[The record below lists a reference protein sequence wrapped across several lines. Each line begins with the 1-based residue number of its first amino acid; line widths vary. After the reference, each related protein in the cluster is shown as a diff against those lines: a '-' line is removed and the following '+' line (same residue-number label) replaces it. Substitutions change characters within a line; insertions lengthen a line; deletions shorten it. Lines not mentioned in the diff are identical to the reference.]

1 MLKLSKQTRDFL
13 TNTAI
18 GASKVIS
25 KVPDGS
31 TGYIEPGGILFF
43 RYYLPPTQAGPRG
56 AQPRP
61 GSHQQRVVLV
71 VRNRRTSSGVF
82 TSTRNNVLLS
92 CFRLEGNSELI
103 TNTIVENLYKKRR
116 RASYWGKIKTSLIKI
131 LGKGN
136 YRTYN
141 TQNMKQTH
149 KVFYKGLKG
158 DRR

>member
-13 TNTAI
+13 TNTAT
-18 GASKVIS
+18 GVSKLIS
-25 KVPDGS
+25 KVPDGQS
-31 TGYIEPGGILFF
+31 GYIEPGGIFF
-43 RYYLPPTQAGPRG
+43 FNYYLQPTAPGPRG
-56 AQPRP
+56 KLPSP
-61 GSHQQRVVLV
+61 GSVDQRVVLV

-82 TSTRNNVLLS
+82 TSTQNNILLS

-141 TQNMKQTH
+141 TENMKQTY
-149 KVFYKGLKG
+149 KVYYKGLKG